1 MTEETSANNR
11 AEQDGEQGKYRQIGA
26 QLRKRREKLSLTQ
39 AEVAHRLHLPGM
51 VVNDIETGRVE
62 RLSGLYRRG
71 YIRNYARLLELD
83 ADRLLAEAG
92 EDLLPALQQVMPA
105 SRRQWQ
111 FERYLKIASYA
122 LVTTA
127 IVPPLLY
134 FFIAGGSRLLERDPV
149 VADAGQTEQAAESAP
164 TPGAHGAA
172 DAAAGQES
180 RSGHVS
186 ASVLPVA
193 AIRPMREPGPAE
205 LLPPAAGAEEEP
217 VVDVPASPLSKL
229 SLELGEDS
237 WIEIEDSQGNRLEYD
252 LLRAGQ
258 VRSYEGLPPF
268 RMLLGRSGAVE
279 LALDGKP
286 VVWEGQDSGDVARI
300 EVSADGDVNR

>member
-1 MTEETSANNR
+1 MTEDTSANTR
-11 AEQDGEQGKYRQIGA
+11 AEQDGDQGNYRQIGA
-26 QLRKRREKLSLTQ
+26 QLRKRREQLTLTQ
-39 AEVAHRLHLPGM
+39 EEVARRLHLPGM

-83 ADRLLAEAG
+83 ADALLAEAG

-111 FERYLKIASYA
+111 FERYLKIASYV
-122 LVTTA
+122 LVTTV
-127 IVPPLLY
+127 IVPPLVY
-134 FFIAGGSRLLERDPV
+134 FFIAGGSRMLERDPV
-149 VADAGQTEQAAESAP
+149 VADAGQQVELAVEPDPPAAASE
-164 TPGAHGAA
+164 TA
-172 DAAAGQES
+172 DAGSVEQPRA
-180 RSGHVS
+180 GHVS

-193 AIRPMREPGPAE
+193 ALRPAREPNPADT
-205 LLPPAAGAEEEP
+205 LAAGAGQAP
-217 VVDVPASPLSKL
+217 VVTASASPLSRI

-258 VRSYEGLPPF
+258 VRSYDGLPPF
-268 RMLLGRSGAVE
+268 RMLLGRSSAVE
-279 LALDGKP
+279 LAIDGKP
-286 VVWEGQDSGDVARI
+286 VVWDGHDSGDVARI
-300 EVSADGDVNR
+300 EVSAEGEVNR